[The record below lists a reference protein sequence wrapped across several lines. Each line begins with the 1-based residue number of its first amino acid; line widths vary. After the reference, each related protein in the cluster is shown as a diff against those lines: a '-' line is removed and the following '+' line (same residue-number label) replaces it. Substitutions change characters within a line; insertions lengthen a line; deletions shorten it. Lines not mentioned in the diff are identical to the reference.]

1 MDMSFTKDPQWIRE
15 REALWKSLVKD
26 YSLAEETSK
35 KRLNMLHM
43 YFMTGDLQDGHSL
56 RVNDRLFFFPAPN
69 LKGFEH
75 VLKHNMPENPTNDD
89 INDIAWF
96 FRQSVKQ
103 APGVSEE
110 MALEIFRFAF
120 GSTYH
125 PDWQVPFV
133 IGDENEKRWT
143 KLDPHPAFSSG
154 ATLVNWLQ
162 FPDHPPSMWL
172 HLMDYWFSLFPHLNP
187 IVFQIGKRSRQGV
200 PGISLRLIHGKIK
213 DFLGICAHQ
222 LDCTNGAP
230 EGQERRDFMRDIY
243 DRMEALDG
251 PAELLRLWQK
261 VKDAD
266 PEEFKPPR

>member
-1 MDMSFTKDPQWIRE
+1 MDMSFTKDPQWICE
-15 REALWKSLVKD
+15 REALWETLLKET
-26 YSLAEETSK
+26 SLAEELSER
-35 KRLNMLHM
+35 RLKIVRH
-43 YFMTGDLQDGHSL
+43 YFMTGELQNGASMRID
-56 RVNDRLFFFPAPN
+56 DQLFFFPAPT
-69 LKGFEH
+69 LEGFEH
-75 VLKHNMPENPTNDD
+75 VFRHNISGPPTDEQ
-89 INDIAWF
+89 INDIVQF
-96 FRQSVKQ
+96 FR
-103 APGVSEE
+103 SEVRE
-110 MALEIFRFAF
+110 LPEASEDTALEVFKFVF
-120 GSTYH
+120 GNAYQ
-125 PDWQVPFV
+125 PEWKLPFV
-133 IGDENEKRWT
+133 IGEENEKRCV
-143 KLDPHPAFSSG
+143 KLDPHAAFSSG

-261 VKDAD
+261 VKDTD